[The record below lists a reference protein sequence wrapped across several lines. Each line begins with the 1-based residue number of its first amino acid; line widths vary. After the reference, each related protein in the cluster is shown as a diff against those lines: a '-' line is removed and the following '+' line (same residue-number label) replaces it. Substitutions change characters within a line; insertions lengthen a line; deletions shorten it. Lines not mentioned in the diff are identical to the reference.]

1 VLGLCI
7 VKLNDSYSE
16 EVQLCLGELTLGG
29 LIRTVKDVVGV

>member
-1 VLGLCI
+1 MYSKAI
-7 VKLNDSYSE
+7 NDSYSE